1 MNQKFTGTGWSFP
14 IKPTSQM
21 GGKISVSQDEQLI
34 EESIR
39 MIIMTRKGE
48 RVMRPTFGC
57 DIHDYTF
64 ETIDYT
70 NLKQME
76 LVVEEALTLW
86 EPRINDVDV
95 MADAHPTDDG
105 CVLIEINYI
114 VRATNNPY
122 NLVFPFYLT
131 EGIE

>member
-14 IKPTSQM
+14 VEPTNQM
-21 GGKISVSQDEQLI
+21 GQISVSQDEKLI
-34 EESIR
+34 EQSIR

-76 LVVEEALTLW
+76 FVVEEALTLW
-86 EPRINDVDV
+86 EPRITEVDV
-95 MADAHPTDDG
+95 MADAHPTEDG
-105 CVLIEINYI
+105 CVLIEINFI
-114 VRATNNPY
+114 VRATNNPF

-131 EGIE
+131 EGME

>member
-1 MNQKFTGTGWSFP
+1 MNQKFTGTGWGFP
-14 IKPTSQM
+14 VRPSQQM
-21 GGKISVSQDEQLI
+21 GQISVSQDEKLI

-76 LVVEEALTLW
+76 HVVEEALTLW
-86 EPRINDVDV
+86 EPRINDIEVL
-95 MADAHPTDDG
+95 ADHHPTEDG
-105 CVLIEINYI
+105 CVLIEIQYI
-114 VRATNNPY
+114 IRATNNPH